1 MGAWWGASSPSSVF
15 KLVRKLSRVS
25 HAAREIVTTFYVIFF
40 IFLVTVVGQMVN
52 SLPQWAHL
60 CWVPEQATIKE
71 GIKTFQR
78 KIEGLKH
85 SATFSSIM
93 V

>member
-25 HAAREIVTTFYVIFF
+25 HAARKMVTAFSVTFF

-52 SLPQWAHL
+52 PLPQWAHL
-60 CWVPEQATIKE
+60 CWVPRQATIKE
-71 GIKTFQR
+71 GMKTFQR
-78 KIEGLKH
+78 KI
-85 SATFSSIM
+85 
-93 V
+93 

>member
-52 SLPQWAHL
+52 PLPNGH
-60 CWVPEQATIKE
+60 I
-71 GIKTFQR
+71 
-78 KIEGLKH
+78 
-85 SATFSSIM
+85 SAGYRSRLQLRR